1 MRPEDREEANEK
13 AFPQSR
19 KPCTR
24 SRSPCI
30 WDWERNIPSWPVLLP
45 VLPIFVQGM
54 GCRGVRVRDLFFI
67 LFGAQGSARL
77 KIGSGGSSKSSLRWF
92 NSKQNNQVCFLLY
105 FSNLS
110 HLAASPFQSCPTAWL
125 PQREDVPFT
134 LDLSFLPP
142 WVPAFIRKY
151 PCHVPGL

>member
-1 MRPEDREEANEK
+1 MYQVTQPLHLGLGEK
-13 AFPQSR
+13 YTFLA
-19 KPCTR
+19 CAAA
-24 SRSPCI
+24 SPAHLCA
-30 WDWERNIPSWPVLLP
+30 
-45 VLPIFVQGM
+45 G
-54 GCRGVRVRDLFFI
+54 RGVQRGEGERPLFYTVW
-67 LFGAQGSARL
+67 SARL